1 MNININKK
9 MSNKN
14 KGKKEADENML
25 FITTLTEI
33 ANKVIELYEKNEKI
47 NIIKVF

>member
-14 KGKKEADENML
+14 KGKKEGDENML

>member
-1 MNININKK
+1 

-14 KGKKEADENML
+14 KAKKDTDENLL

-33 ANKVIELYEKNEKI
+33 ANKVIDLYEKNEKI
-47 NIIKVF
+47 NIIKVLILL

>member
-1 MNININKK
+1 

-14 KGKKEADENML
+14 KGKKEGDENML